1 MESKTSW
8 DFDALW
14 IDALDAA
21 LNRKVDIQTWNLA
34 WTTLIAQREIVKPR
48 DNIQQNIKT
57 ELLDLAPPEKEPESK
72 SSR

>member
-14 IDALDAA
+14 IDALDGA
-21 LNRKVDIQTWNLA
+21 LNRKVDMQTWNLA
-34 WTTLIAQREIVKPR
+34 WTTLIAQSEIVKPR

-57 ELLDLAPPEKEPESK
+57 ELLALAPPEQEPETK